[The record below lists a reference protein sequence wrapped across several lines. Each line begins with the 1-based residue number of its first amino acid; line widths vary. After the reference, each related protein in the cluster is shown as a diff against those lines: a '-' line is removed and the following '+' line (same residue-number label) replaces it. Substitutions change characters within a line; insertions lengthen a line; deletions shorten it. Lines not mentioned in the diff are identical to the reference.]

1 MPTRRYFSNFAPR
14 QTLANSIGSSD
25 TTCQIAGSF
34 AGWPTQFPFYA
45 TLGYGLSS
53 AEIVQVTNIVG
64 TTATIVR
71 GADGSTPI
79 AHPAGETMDQTAV
92 RLDYDEANAHTSAS
106 SGVHGITGNV
116 VGDTD
121 AQTLSNKT
129 LTNPV
134 INGVE
139 GALSVSGALTA
150 SGATS
155 LQAATIAGLLTAS
168 GGIAIESI
176 SDWNSASVT
185 GLVHASS
192 AVNNGPITG
201 QPFYGLILND
211 TPTAGEILQL
221 AWQDASASSVWMR
234 TGNPLSGAQW
244 VQISTV
250 SDTGWQNITAASGFT
265 SLGAQA
271 RLKNGI
277 VYLRGGIKINTG
289 TYGTGGNVCGT
300 LPNGMAPPVNGPS
313 PYSRMSTP
321 GFGSSTANG
330 NILLLTPGSTTITG
344 ASSNGTNTLYI
355 DGFSYPVD

>member
-129 LTNPV
+129 LVNPI

-155 LQAATIAGLLTAS
+155 LQAATVAGLLTAS

-176 SDWNSASVT
+176 NDWNSASVS
-185 GLVHASS
+185 GLVYASGS
-192 AVNNGPITG
+192 TLHGPISG
-201 QPFYGLILND
+201 KPFYGLIMND
-211 TPTAGEILQL
+211 TPTASGILQL
-221 AWQDASASSVWMR
+221 AWQDAAASSVWMR
-234 TGNPLSGAQW
+234 VGNPLSGASW
-244 VQISTV
+244 AKV
-250 SDTGWQNITAASGFT
+250 SQPQDTGWVNLTVNSPYQAQAGSTPQARMVGNHVKWRGLVSNTGMAASGNY
-265 SLGAQA
+265 SSV
-271 RLKNGI
+271 I
-277 VYLRGGIKINTG
+277 
-289 TYGTGGNVCGT
+289 T
-300 LPNGMAPPVNGPS
+300 LPA
-313 PYSRMSTP
+313 
-321 GFGSSTANG
+321 
-330 NILLLTPGSTTITG
+330 TITPPPEPLQFAM
-344 ASSNGTNTLYI
+344 ASSSGTAVAAIFLGQTASNTADFRLSATLGGYYSL
-355 DGFSYPVD
+355 DDVDYWTD